1 MARLSTALSR
11 ALGYWWNL
19 ITDFANNGFTV
30 TETISAANQIARDSG
45 TSLSFQ
51 DNQSIS
57 TLFGYARG
65 IANAGNTFQA
75 AGPELGITAD
85 MIALAPYARD
95 EQEMA
100 TMPIYNVKFEYVYL
114 DANGEQQKTYKT
126 SVVDNGLPSTVGEL
140 TADVLD
146 DAEAMAAKYG
156 HTLIS
161 ATPIQI
167 LAV

>member
-30 TETISAANQIARDSG
+30 TETISAANDIARASG
-45 TSLSFQ
+45 SSLSFQ

-65 IANAGNTFQA
+65 IVNAGSTFQA
-75 AGPELGITAD
+75 AGAELGITAD

-95 EQEMA
+95 EAEMA
-100 TMPIYNVKFEYVYL
+100 TFPTYHVKFEYTYL
-114 DANGEQQKTYKT
+114 DANGNEQTGIKT
-126 SVVDNGLPSTVGEL
+126 SVFEDTLPSTVGEL

-146 DAEAMAAKYG
+146 DAEAMAAKYN

-161 ATPIQI
+161 AKPLQI

>member
-1 MARLSTALSR
+1 MARLSTATSR

-30 TETISAANQIARDSG
+30 TETISAANDIAKASG

-65 IANAGNTFQA
+65 IVNAGDTLQS

-95 EQEMA
+95 DAEMA
-100 TMPIYNVKFEYVYL
+100 TFPTYHVKFEYAYL
-114 DANGEQQKTYKT
+114 DANGNEQTTFKT
-126 SVVDNGLPSTVGEL
+126 SVFEDTLPSTVGQL

-146 DAEAMAAKYG
+146 DAEAMAAKYN

-161 ATPIQI
+161 AKPLHI

>member
-1 MARLSTALSR
+1 MARLSTELSR

-19 ITDFANNGFTV
+19 ITDFANNGFSV
-30 TETISAANQIARDSG
+30 TETISAANDIARESG

-65 IANAGNTFQA
+65 IVNAGDTFQA
-75 AGPELGITAD
+75 ASPELGITAD

-95 EQEMA
+95 EAEMA
-100 TMPIYNVKFEYVYL
+100 TFPTYHVKFEYTYL
-114 DANGEQQKTYKT
+114 DASGVQQTGYKT
-126 SVVDNGLPSTVGEL
+126 SVFEDTLPSTVGQL

-146 DAEAMAAKYG
+146 DAEAMAAKYN

-161 ATPIQI
+161 AIPLQI

>member
-30 TETISAANQIARDSG
+30 TETIQAANDIARESG

-65 IANAGNTFQA
+65 IVNAGDAFQGSA
-75 AGPELGITAD
+75 PELGITPD

-95 EQEMA
+95 DAEMA
-100 TMPIYNVKFEYVYL
+100 TFPTYHVKFEYTYL
-114 DANGEQQKTYKT
+114 DANGNEQTTYKT
-126 SVVDNGLPSTVGEL
+126 SVFEDTLPSTVGEL

-146 DAEAMAAKYG
+146 DAEAMAAKYN

-161 ATPIQI
+161 AKPLQI

>member
-1 MARLSTALSR
+1 MARLNDTVSR

-19 ITDFANNGFTV
+19 IYDFANAGLSV
-30 TETISAANQIARDSG
+30 TDTISAANDIAREAG
-45 TSLSFQ
+45 TSLSFGE
-51 DNQSIS
+51 NTAIS
-57 TLFGYARG
+57 QLFGYARG
-65 IANAGNTFQA
+65 IINAGDVFQQA
-75 AGPELGITAD
+75 EASLGITSE

-95 EQEMA
+95 EAEM
-100 TMPIYNVKFEYVYL
+100 TTSPIYNVKFEY
-114 DANGEQQKTYKT
+114 TYIDSSGNIQVGIRT
-126 SVVDNGLPSTVGEL
+126 SVFDNGLPATAGQL

-161 ATPIQI
+161 AVPLQI